1 MSAGMAEVLATHWA
15 QEVPSKEGRMF
26 ALLCQADGCGWGG
39 EFLYTDHAAH
49 VAEELA
55 KAGYGKL
62 APHGVD

>member
-1 MSAGMAEVLATHWA
+1 MSAGMAEVIAAHWLADANDNIGWPGWT
-15 QEVPSKEGRMF
+15 
-26 ALLCQADGCGWGG
+26 CGCDEYGTAT
-39 EFLYTDHAAH
+39 EYVAAHATH